1 MVETEDWLLR
11 YGVILGKRY
20 TEKQKKKFLRS
31 ASKEFQSMGYNV
43 AVTRSEVSVLKTEKK
58 SFYNLYAGDLK
69 KADVVFAT
77 YYDTPVKSFNLYRQ
91 TAFQNQV
98 PRLAA
103 TVHLFVLVALIVLAG
118 ALFYYGL
125 LPGIYNKGLLSLPTV
140 GTVVLALLFF
150 YLIMHFRSGIPNR
163 VNMTRNT
170 SSLLTLLQTANE
182 LPKKQQKRVA
192 FALIDGGTTTDY
204 GSRMLKDAL
213 GSSRA
218 PIVFLDSVGNTG
230 PFQWFTSK
238 TMTLPAE
245 DQQHPLSD
253 DQKELGDILL
263 TAGTYA
269 DGQVVI
275 EQANSSKDKQL
286 DEQKVASAAKR
297 LKHIAAQLI
306 H

>member
-238 TMTLPAE
+238 KMTLPAE

>member
-286 DEQKVASAAKR
+286 DEQKVVSAAKR